1 MIVYE
6 ADKKQFLF
14 DNDHRD
20 IEEVVLE
27 RFLRATGHP
36 VGRAELL
43 SWRHSL
49 ASFARV
55 LRDED
60 LPQDM
65 GVAVELHIPQSSK
78 RIDVTLTG
86 FDHEGAKQAVI
97 IELKQWE
104 HAAATPKDAI
114 VLTYLGHGERE
125 VVHPSY
131 QAWSYATLLR
141 DFNEAVHSRD
151 IAISPCAYL
160 HNYRRDGVLDAAHY
174 AEHLARAPLFLKGE
188 GELKDLRGFIKHRVR
203 RGDGGAVLH
212 ELVNGRMR
220 PSKALADSL
229 SLMLRGNPEF
239 VLIDDQKQV
248 YEAALAAAR
257 EATDQRPRVLIV
269 EGGPGTGKTVLAINL
284 LVALTGMGLNTRYV
298 SKNAAPRR
306 VYESRLAGTIRRT
319 RFAELFKSSG
329 AFVDAAPNAFDV
341 LLVDEAHRLNE
352 KSGLYG
358 NLGEH
363 QVKELIRAA
372 RCTVFFLDEDQR
384 VALQDVGT
392 RQLILDFARDR
403 PGVQLG
409 EMALASQFRCSG
421 SDGYIAWLDHVLGI
435 RETAN
440 PTLDAGDF
448 EFRVFDTPQELHAA
462 IAVRNTHN
470 KARVVAGYCWPWVSR
485 KDPAAHDIAIGDQ
498 YRRRWNLDK
507 DGALWIIAP
516 DSIDEVGCIHTCQ
529 GLELDYVGVIIGPD
543 LSVHGGQV
551 LTHPAARAP
560 QDRTLRGYRRLARDE
575 PLAARAQADLIIKNT
590 YRTLMT
596 RGMKGCFVYCTDEA
610 TREYLRRHLGSP
622 NRVSKACRGSPGGAM
637 APP

>member
-6 ADKKQFLF
+6 ADKRQFLF

-27 RFLRATGHP
+27 RFLHATGHH
-36 VGRAELL
+36 VGRAELA

-55 LRDED
+55 LRDRD
-60 LPQDM
+60 LPDDM

-86 FDHEGAKQAVI
+86 FDPDGGKQAVI

-104 HAAATPKDAI
+104 HALATPKDAI
-114 VLTYLGHGERE
+114 VVTHLGHGERE

-141 DFNEAVHSRD
+141 DFNEAVHGGD

-174 AEHLARAPLFLKGE
+174 AQHLARAPLFLKGE
-188 GELKDLRGFIKHRVR
+188 SELAALRGFIQERVR

-212 ELVNGRMR
+212 ELVHGRIR

-229 SLMLRGNPEF
+229 SGMLRGNAEF
-239 VLIDDQKQV
+239 VLIDEQKQV
-248 YEAALAAAR
+248 FEAVLAAAR
-257 EATDQRPRVLIV
+257 GATDERPRVLII

-284 LVALTGMGLNTRYV
+284 LVALIQEKFNTRYV

-306 VYESRLAGTIRRT
+306 VYESKLAGTIRRT

-329 AFVDAAPNAFDV
+329 AFIDVGENSFDV
-341 LLVDEAHRLNE
+341 LLVDEAHRLNA

-363 QVKELIRAA
+363 QVKELIHAA
-372 RCTVFFLDEDQR
+372 RCTVFFIDEDQR

-392 RQLILDFARDR
+392 REVIRDFAATK
-403 PGVQLG
+403 PGTEIREL
-409 EMALASQFRCSG
+409 ELASQFRCSG
-421 SDGYIAWLDHVLGI
+421 SDGYIAWLDHVLGV

-440 PTLDAGDF
+440 PLLDPREFD
-448 EFRVFDTPQELHAA
+448 FRVFDTPQELHAA
-462 IAVRNTHN
+462 IEARNTRN
-470 KARVVAGYCWPWVSR
+470 KARVVAGYCWKWRSR
-485 KDPAAHDIAIGDQ
+485 NDPAAYDIVIGEH
-498 YRRRWNLDK
+498 YRRRWNLDR
-507 DGALWIIAP
+507 DGSLWIIAP
-516 DSIDEVGCIHTCQ
+516 ESIDEVGCIHTCQ
-529 GLELDYVGVIIGPD
+529 GLELDYVGVIVGPD
-543 LSVHGGQV
+543 LTAHAGKV
-551 LTHPAARAP
+551 LTHAAARAP
-560 QDRTLRGYRRLARDE
+560 QDRTLHGYRQRARGN
-575 PLAARAQADLIIKNT
+575 PLAAHVQADSIIKNT

-596 RGMKGCFVYCTDEA
+596 RGMKGCFVYCTDAE
-610 TREYLRRHLGSP
+610 TREHFRRHLGQA
-622 NRVSKACRGSPGGAM
+622 R
-637 APP
+637 